1 MSKAFKVGE
10 VKLTYARTEE
20 YRGQIRSS
28 SSVSEFLR
36 KLYADDVIEHH
47 EEFWVLFLNRAHKI
61 IGFQQL
67 SVGGLSGCVVDVRHL
82 FQAALLTNA
91 SSIIVCHNH
100 PSGNLTPSEQDIKVT
115 KQIKDCGKIMDIQ
128 LLDHVIIT
136 EDSYYSFA
144 DEGLI

>member
-10 VKLTYARTEE
+10 VKLTYGRTEE

-28 SSVSEFLR
+28 SSVVEFLR

-47 EEFWVLFLNRAHKI
+47 EEFWVLFLNHGLRI

-67 SVGGLSGCVVDVRHL
+67 SVGGLAGCVVDIRHL

-91 SSIIVCHNH
+91 SNIIVCHNH
-100 PSGNLTPSEQDIKVT
+100 PSGNLNPSEQDTKIT
-115 KQIKDCGKIMDIQ
+115 KQIKDCGKLMEIQ
-128 LLDHVIIT
+128 LLDHVILT
-136 EDSYYSFA
+136 QDSSYSFA
-144 DEGLI
+144 EEGLI